1 MQRFTVIGVAGG
13 IGSGKSAVARAL
25 GRLGAPVFDAD
36 ASARR
41 ILDRPDIAS
50 RIAARWGGGLIRP
63 DNTVDRAGLA
73 AIVFRDER
81 ARRELEELIHPIVR
95 IEAQAAIDAA
105 RAAGARSIVLDIPL
119 LFESGMDAMCDIVVF
134 VEADEAVRL
143 DRVSR
148 SRGWSARDLAVR
160 EAAQWPLDAKRR
172 RSGVVIV
179 NNGPEESDLEAEAA
193 RAYSVA
199 CPIAG
204 V

>member
-25 GRLGAPVFDAD
+25 GRLGAPIFDAD

-41 ILDRPDIAS
+41 ILDQPDIAS
-50 RIAARWGGGLIRP
+50 RIAARWGTGLLGP
-63 DNTVDRAGLA
+63 DGRVDRAGLA
-73 AIVFRDER
+73 TIVFRDDR
-81 ARRELEELIHPIVR
+81 ARTELEELIHPIVR

-105 RAAGARSIVLDIPL
+105 RAAGARAIVLDIPL
-119 LFESGMDAMCDIVVF
+119 LYESGMDAMCDIVVF
-134 VEADEAVRL
+134 VDADEAVRL
-143 DRVSR
+143 ARVSR
-148 SRGWSARDLAVR
+148 SRGWTARDLALR

-179 NNGPEESDLEAEAA
+179 NNGSEESDLEAEAA

-199 CPIAG
+199 CPDTG